1 MEWIPVFSL
10 IVLVATIGTFI
21 MSVSAYVM
29 FKIKESRKR
38 VHSTRRSARVD
49 AEVVAPAEPSAA
61 RGVPTGN
68 AGTARPAGDRLVQ
81 YKPSGYNS
89 NTQRTGEEPVAW
101 R

>member
-29 FKIKESRKR
+29 FKIRERKKQAMAPR
-38 VHSTRRSARVD
+38 RATRID
-49 AEVVAPAEPSAA
+49 AEIVAPEMQA
-61 RGVPTGN
+61 RAQTVPPRQATPPRSSGQ
-68 AGTARPAGDRLVQ
+68 RLVQ
-81 YKPSGYNS
+81 YTPPAYDQGGQSDN
-89 NTQRTGEEPVAW
+89 QEPVAW

>member
-29 FKIKESRKR
+29 FKIRERRKQAR
-38 VHSTRRSARVD
+38 VPRRTAHVD
-49 AEVVAPAEPSAA
+49 AEIVSPDGPAPSQATAPQYAGQT
-61 RGVPTGN
+61 RGTGQ
-68 AGTARPAGDRLVQ
+68 RLVQ
-81 YKPSGYNS
+81 YTPPAYND
-89 NTQRTGEEPVAW
+89 NQRKDKEPVAW